1 MGVSVRAVIVEVPG
15 YRLAEPLGAGA
26 TGVVYEASRLA
37 DGAAVAVKLVH
48 PELVDPQYRDRLRR
62 EARLAGAVVHPGVVR
77 VHEVGGEGDQA
88 WLVMDRLSGPD
99 LQQLLENHGPLP
111 IDRAVG
117 LMTQVA
123 EAVDVLHRA
132 GVIHRDLKPANI
144 ILDGDRPMVADF
156 GVARQLVSLES
167 STGMDLSGGAGWLQ
181 SGSPSG
187 PSLGSVA
194 GTVAYMAPEQW
205 RGDPVSAA
213 TDVYA
218 LGGTLF
224 TLLTGERP
232 FNRRTL
238 PELAYAVAILPPPMP
253 SLYGV
258 PAAFDEVVRRAMA
271 KEPGERYATAA
282 EFGEALQAAADGE
295 VAAVAPVRRRR
306 RVAWWATIAVPVVV
320 VAGVGATVLAQGH
333 ETPETK
339 LTVCAQDATVRD
351 APRSKTVIA
360 KVYRGDQ
367 LTPIAERDG
376 ASWVHVQLPD
386 GRSGWALT
394 DFVRHQC

>member
-1 MGVSVRAVIVEVPG
+1 MIVEVPG

-26 TGVVYEASRLA
+26 TGAVYEATRLA
-37 DGAAVAVKLVH
+37 DGAAFAVKVVH

-77 VHEVGGEGDQA
+77 VHEVGGEGDRA

-99 LQQLLENHGPLP
+99 LQCLLESDGPLAP
-111 IDRAVG
+111 DRAVE
-117 LMTQVA
+117 MMAQVA
-123 EAVDVLHRA
+123 EAVDVLHQA

-167 STGMDLSGGAGWLQ
+167 STGMDLSDGVGWLQ

-187 PSLGSVA
+187 PSLGAAA

-213 TDVYA
+213 SDVYA

-224 TLLTGERP
+224 SLLTGERP

-238 PELAYAVAILPPPMP
+238 PELAYAVAMLPPPMP

-258 PAAFDEVVRRAMA
+258 PAGFDAVIRRAMA

-282 EFGEALQAAADGE
+282 AFADALRTAAAGGE
-295 VAAVAPVRRRR
+295 LPVQRVRRR
-306 RVAWWATIAVPVVV
+306 RVALWAAIAVPVVV
-320 VAGVGATVLAQGH
+320 AGGIGATVLAQGH
-333 ETPETK
+333 GSPASK
-339 LTVCAQDATVRD
+339 LTVCAEDATVRD
-351 APRSKTVIA
+351 APRSRTVVA

-367 LTPIAERDG
+367 LTPIAPRDG
-376 ASWVHVQLPD
+376 DSWVHVELAD
-386 GRSGWALT
+386 GRTGWALT

>member
-1 MGVSVRAVIVEVPG
+1 M
-15 YRLAEPLGAGA
+15 AEPLGAGA

-37 DGAAVAVKLVH
+37 DGQAVAVKLVH
-48 PELVDPQYRDRLRR
+48 PELVDPQYRDRLGR
-62 EARLAGAVVHPGVVR
+62 EARLAAAVVHPGVVR
-77 VHEVGGEGDQA
+77 VHEVGGEGDRA

-99 LQQLLENHGPLP
+99 LQRLLDDDGPLSS
-111 IDRAVG
+111 DRAVEV
-117 LMTQVA
+117 MTQVA
-123 EAVDVLHRA
+123 EAVDALHRA

-156 GVARQLVSLES
+156 GVARQLVSLET
-167 STGMDLSGGAGWLQ
+167 STGMDLSGGVGWLQ

-187 PSLGSVA
+187 PSLGAIA

-205 RGDPVSAA
+205 RGDPTSAA
-213 TDVYA
+213 SDVYA

-271 KEPGERYATAA
+271 KGPAERYPSALA
-282 EFGEALQAAADGE
+282 FGEALQAALTD
-295 VAAVAPVRRRR
+295 APAKVSRVRRR
-306 RVAWWATIAVPVVV
+306 RVALWAAIAVPVV
-320 VAGVGATVLAQGH
+320 AAGGVGATVLAQGH
-333 ETPETK
+333 EEPVGK

-360 KVYRGDQ
+360 KVYRGDEV
-367 LTPIAERDG
+367 TPIAQRDG
-376 ASWVHVQLPD
+376 DSWVHVKLPD
-386 GRSGWALT
+386 GRTGWALT

>member
-1 MGVSVRAVIVEVPG
+1 MIVEVPG

-99 LQQLLENHGPLP
+99 LQRLLEDQGPLTP
-111 IDRAVG
+111 ERTVE

-123 EAVDVLHRA
+123 EAVDVLHHA

-167 STGMDLSGGAGWLQ
+167 STGVDLSGGAGWLQ

-187 PSLGSVA
+187 PSLGAVA

-238 PELAYAVAILPPPMP
+238 PELAYAVAILPPPTP

-258 PAAFDEVVRRAMA
+258 PAGFDEVVRRAMA
-271 KEPGERYATAA
+271 KEPGERYAS
-282 EFGEALQAAADGE
+282 AAAFA
-295 VAAVAPVRRRR
+295 AAVEAAANGAVVEAPVRRRR
-306 RVAWWATIAVPVVV
+306 MVWWAAVAVPVVLV
-320 VAGVGATVLAQGH
+320 GGVAATVLAQGH
-333 ETPETK
+333 ETPATK

-351 APRSKTVIA
+351 APRSKTVVA
-360 KVYRGDQ
+360 KVFRGDQ
-367 LTPIAERDG
+367 VTPIAERDG
-376 ASWVHVQLPD
+376 ASWVHVQLAD
-386 GRSGWALT
+386 GRTGWALT
-394 DFVRHQC
+394 EFVRHQC

>member
-1 MGVSVRAVIVEVPG
+1 
-15 YRLAEPLGAGA
+15 
-26 TGVVYEASRLA
+26 
-37 DGAAVAVKLVH
+37 
-48 PELVDPQYRDRLRR
+48 
-62 EARLAGAVVHPGVVR
+62 
-77 VHEVGGEGDQA
+77 
-88 WLVMDRLSGPD
+88 MDRLSGPD
-99 LQQLLENHGPLP
+99 LQRLLDSDGPLAP
-111 IDRAVG
+111 ERAVD

-187 PSLGSVA
+187 PSLGAVA

-271 KEPGERYATAA
+271 KEPENRYASAA
-282 EFGEALQAAADGE
+282 AFGEALKAAAAG
-295 VAAVAPVRRRR
+295 VPAAVQRVRRRR
-306 RVAWWATIAVPVVV
+306 IAWWAAIAVPVVV
-320 VAGVGATVLAQGH
+320 VGGVAATVLAQGH
-333 ETPETK
+333 ETPATK

-386 GRSGWALT
+386 GRTGWALT
-394 DFVRHQC
+394 EFVRHQC